1 MKKVCIY
8 SNVGHFIELYEIQL
22 EIAQRHLDNG
32 DSVEF
37 LFCDGLIPIC
47 EINLNKEI
55 DICLHCISRRNQ
67 GLKLLKGKYKKR
79 ELISCNKIQDIEEI
93 RKIPKRYSELK
104 ALLELKIHNFKLG
117 QAVYSSIA
125 DIRREDS
132 PNLSE
137 YSSQVRNFIIS
148 SSRVYFGMNN
158 YIKRHSPNIVY
169 LFNGRHALEQPVIAA
184 CKKNKTTFITHEFA
198 ANGGYRLCKNTQPQ
212 DFRKRVKILKSIL
225 ARDITSDEKKL
236 GESFFIK
243 KIGSRQGKVTIS
255 KINNKIL
262 VNNNSWQKLDDIKK
276 IKSLPLNWNSSKHN
290 VIIFT
295 SSEYEKNVVPYYKH
309 EKLYPNQ
316 CTAIEDITNSIYK
329 INSNIHF
336 YIKLHP
342 SYNYWHTNTK
352 EFLSYSKLVLPKN
365 STLIYPDSELDSY
378 FLIQNC
384 DKVVTFRSTAG
395 VESAFLGKPSISLEH
410 HIISNLQS
418 VYSPKNINDALKL
431 IANTKLDSLSNIDSI
446 KYGLFQITEGVIPKY
461 YQRNPDISYENNW
474 GTFKGKKVSPSRVIE
489 LSIKRVLNNKR
500 FTFFRNLIQDHE
512 QKFYYLIY
520 GK

>member
-8 SNVGHFIELYEIQL
+8 SNIGLFIELYEIQL

-32 DSVEF
+32 DYVEF

-79 ELISCNKIQDIEEI
+79 ELFSCNKIQDIEKI
-93 RKIPKRYSELK
+93 KKIPKKFSELND
-104 ALLELKIHNFKLG
+104 LLKLKIYNFKLG

-125 DIRREDS
+125 DIKREDS

-158 YIKRHSPNIVY
+158 YIKRYSPDIVY

-212 DFRKRVKILKSIL
+212 DYQYRVKRLKSLL
-225 ARDITSDEKKL
+225 ARDITIEEKQL
-236 GESFFIK
+236 GESFFIN

-255 KINNKIL
+255 KMNNKVL
-262 VNNNSWQKLDDIKK
+262 VKNNAWQKLDDIKK
-276 IKSLPLNWNSSKHN
+276 LKKLPLKWDPYKHN
-290 VIIFT
+290 IIIFT

-309 EKLYPNQ
+309 DKLYTNQ
-316 CTAIEDITNSIYK
+316 CDAIEDITKSIYK

-342 SYNYWHTNTK
+342 SYNFWHTNTK
-352 EFLSYSKLVLPKN
+352 ESLLYSKLVLPNN
-365 STLIYPDSELDSY
+365 STFIYPDSELDSY

-395 VESAFLGKPSISLEH
+395 VESAYLGKPSISLEH

-418 VYSPKNINDALKL
+418 VYSPKNINEALEL
-431 IANTKLDSLSNIDSI
+431 IANTKLDSLSNTDSI

-461 YQRNPDISYENNW
+461 YQRNPNVSYENNW
-474 GTFKGKKVSPSRVIE
+474 GSFKGKKLSPSRVVE
-489 LSIKRVLNNKR
+489 LSIKRVLNNKK
-500 FTFFRNLIQDHE
+500 FTFFRKVIQDLE
-512 QKFYYLIY
+512 QNFYYFIY